1 MSAQGREEPGRARC
15 PVRRS
20 LRTLYDADDGV
31 WGKAG
36 YLQNG
41 GGDGRC
47 GSSLQ
52 GPGLGLNNP
61 AGGVTR
67 LHFGY

>member
-20 LRTLYDADDGV
+20 LRTLSDAGHGV
-31 WGKAG
+31 RGNAG

-47 GSSLQ
+47 GSPLQ
-52 GPGLGLNNP
+52 GPGSGK
-61 AGGVTR
+61 GR
-67 LHFGY
+67 LVWADHTS